1 MNACGEVELL
11 KFDSDGLV
19 PGVDADIFF
28 GVYDIGKINR
38 NWQIV
43 AEKQEHWTLTKYTFY
58 SAPGTCLRHC
68 IGACVRDDFASQG
81 WV

>member
-43 AEKQEHWTLTKYTFY
+43 AEKQEH
-58 SAPGTCLRHC
+58 
-68 IGACVRDDFASQG
+68 
-81 WV
+81 